1 MPNDNPFQP
10 LTFGDQ
16 VADQTGLI
24 PRKTRP
30 VVTPIFPVPD
40 DAWSIDLYVH
50 YKHGKPSAVWP
61 YFDAEGK
68 LVAFAARFDFIDS
81 QGKPKKDVIPVC
93 WCRVQWPTGRP
104 KNEWQEIAAPEP
116 RLLFNLR
123 ELILN
128 PTAPVVF
135 CEGEKKA
142 LIVPQRFPGYVGTT
156 TMGGANAA
164 NLSEFSPLAGR
175 SVTGWPD
182 NDEAGHG
189 YINDIAAR
197 ATHAGASVKIVT
209 VPPGLPPKWDIA
221 DELPAGYTPEQMFE
235 ALRSAAPW
243 QAPQPTDHERED
255 AELRQVSEMY
265 PLPALDR
272 PLSYARTATGE
283 IWAHKEIEKKEGPEV
298 LPVISPFTITA
309 RLRRI

>member
-1 MPNDNPFQP
+1 
-10 LTFGDQ
+10 
-16 VADQTGLI
+16 
-24 PRKTRP
+24 
-30 VVTPIFPVPD
+30 
-40 DAWSIDLYVH
+40 
-50 YKHGKPSAVWP
+50 
-61 YFDAEGK
+61 
-68 LVAFAARFDFIDS
+68 
-81 QGKPKKDVIPVC
+81 
-93 WCRVQWPTGRP
+93 
-104 KNEWQEIAAPEP
+104 
-116 RLLFNLR
+116 
-123 ELILN
+123 
-128 PTAPVVF
+128 
-135 CEGEKKA
+135 
-142 LIVPQRFPGYVGTT
+142 
-156 TMGGANAA
+156 MGGANAA

-221 DELPAGYTPEQMFE
+221 DDLPAGYTPEQMFE

-309 RLRRI
+309 RLRRIGARREAYSLRVRFQNRDGKSSEVDVPCGALAAMNGRNVMVELLDAAHQR